1 MKDRFGAS
9 RQVRHGRDHRPP
21 GSETTPDVW
30 RVISTFRP
38 GDRGTKRLVRDW
50 GHRLVCVRYRYN
62 PCLNR
67 RIKTAEIVMDEAP
80 WRRKKDVDVG
90 VWIQSWENDL
100 RRAIV
105 AAGGEWDR
113 GLGVWILARKQAS
126 RLGLDGRAKRL
137 VKSPHPDPSE
147 ANIPGN
153 RNANT
158 HGNLPHSATNPG
170 NRQ

>member
-1 MKDRFGAS
+1 MRDRSGPTP
-9 RQVRHGRDHRPP
+9 RDGDRRDHRPP
-21 GSETTPDVW
+21 DAEIAPDVW
-30 RVISTFRP
+30 RVISSFRP
-38 GDRGTKRLVRDW
+38 GQRGTKRLLRDW

-62 PCLNR
+62 PRLNR

-80 WRRKKDVDVG
+80 WRRKKGADVG

-100 RRAIV
+100 RHAIV
-105 AAGGEWDR
+105 AAGGKWDR
-113 GLGVWILARKQAS
+113 SLGLWILARKQAS

-153 RNANT
+153 LKR
-158 HGNLPHSATNPG
+158 
-170 NRQ
+170 